1 MQPLPD
7 VQALRSP
14 HDFRLT
20 RVGVRGI
27 RKPLQV
33 RRPGA
38 PHPTTTVVVV
48 DAYVDLPGHQRG
60 IHMSRNVEAI
70 NEAIDQA
77 VRAPVRGI
85 EDLAGGIA
93 ADLLKRHDY
102 ATVAEVDI
110 EADYFLER
118 AQPSGQRS
126 IEAYNLVAQARAE
139 RGRELRR
146 AIGALVT
153 GINACP
159 CAMETARR
167 MLEERGEV
175 RTGPNITHNQ
185 RNRTLL
191 MVETGDGA
199 QVEANDLIDLVE
211 ASLSAPTY
219 EILKRGDEAR
229 LVIRAH
235 ERPLFV
241 EDVVREVL
249 DAVVRKYAALP
260 GDAVVSVRSEAEESI
275 HKHNAF
281 AERVTTL
288 EELRG
293 AERAAGSRPARATD
307 A

>member
-1 MQPLPD
+1 MRAAMQPLPD
-7 VQALRSP
+7 VQALRSR
-14 HDFRLT
+14 HDYRLT
-20 RVGVRGI
+20 RVGVTGI
-27 RKPLQV
+27 RKPVQV
-33 RRPGA
+33 RRPRRPEA
-38 PHPTTTVVVV
+38 LTLVVLA
-48 DAYVDLPGHQRG
+48 DAYVDLPGKQRG

-85 EDLAGGIA
+85 EDLASAIA

-102 ATVAEVDI
+102 ASIAEVDI
-110 EADYFLER
+110 EAEYFLER
-118 AQPSGQRS
+118 TQPSGQKS
-126 IEAYNLVAQARAE
+126 LEPYNLVASARAQ
-139 RGRELRR
+139 RGEPVRR
-146 AIGALVT
+146 GIGVLVT

-159 CAMETARR
+159 CAMETARK
-167 MLEERGEV
+167 LLQERGEV

-191 MVETGDGA
+191 MLETADGDGA
-199 QVEANDLIDLVE
+199 AVEADDLIDLVE
-211 ASLSAPTY
+211 AGLSAPTY

-249 DAVVRKYAALP
+249 DGVVRRYPNLP
-260 GDAVVSVRSEAEESI
+260 PDTVVMARSEAEESI

-288 EELRG
+288 AELRTRDE
-293 AERAAGSRPARATD
+293 APSSR
-307 A
+307 

>member
-7 VQALRSP
+7 VQALRSQ
-14 HDFRLT
+14 HDYRLT
-20 RVGVRGI
+20 RVGVTGI
-27 RKPLQV
+27 RKPVQV
-33 RRPGA
+33 RRPGKA
-38 PHPTTTVVVV
+38 QPVTLVAAV
-48 DAYVDLPGHQRG
+48 DAYVDLPGKQRG

-85 EDLAGGIA
+85 EDLAAGIA
-93 ADLLKRHDY
+93 SDLLKRHDY
-102 ATVAEVDI
+102 AGIAEVDI
-110 EADYFLER
+110 ETDYFVER
-118 AQPSGQRS
+118 TQPSGQRS
-126 IEAYNLVAQARAE
+126 LEHYNLVASANAK
-139 RGRELRR
+139 RGQPVRR
-146 AIGALVT
+146 GIGALVT

-185 RNRTLL
+185 RNRVLL
-191 MVETGDGA
+191 MVETGEADS
-199 QVEANDLIDLVE
+199 VEAEDLITVAEE
-211 ASLSAPTY
+211 ALSAPTY

-235 ERPLFV
+235 EHPRFV
-241 EDVVREVL
+241 EDVVREAL
-249 DAVVRKYAALP
+249 DGIVRRYPKLPDDALLM
-260 GDAVVSVRSEAEESI
+260 VRSEAEESI

-288 EELRG
+288 KELR
-293 AERAAGSRPARATD
+293 APDAAPR
-307 A
+307 

>member
-7 VQALRSP
+7 VQALRSA
-14 HDFRLT
+14 HDYRLT
-20 RVGVRGI
+20 RVGVTGI
-27 RKPLQV
+27 RKPVQV
-33 RRPGA
+33 RRAQGSRTLVA
-38 PHPTTTVVVV
+38 LL
-48 DAYVDLPGHQRG
+48 DAFVDLPGQQRG

-77 VRAPVRGI
+77 VREPVRGL
-85 EDLAGGIA
+85 EDLAASIA
-93 ADLLKRHDY
+93 NDLLKRHDY
-102 ATVAEVDI
+102 ASVAEVAV

-118 AQPSGQRS
+118 TQPSGQRS
-126 IEAYNLVAQARAE
+126 LEPYSLVANAKAV
-139 RGRELRR
+139 RGEATRR
-146 AIGALVT
+146 GIGALVT

-167 MLEERGEV
+167 LLAERGLHRE
-175 RTGPNITHNQ
+175 GPNITHNQ
-185 RNRTLL
+185 RNRVLL
-191 MVETGDGA
+191 LVETGEG
-199 QVEANDLIDLVE
+199 QSVEAEDLIAIAE
-211 ASLSAPTY
+211 EGLSAPTY

-249 DAVVRKYAALP
+249 SGLVRRYGALS
-260 GDAVVSVRSEAEESI
+260 DDTLLMVRSEAEESI

-288 EELRG
+288 GELR
-293 AERAAGSRPARATD
+293 SATD
-307 A
+307 R

>member
-7 VQALRSP
+7 VQALRSQ
-14 HDFRLT
+14 HDYKLT
-20 RVGVRGI
+20 RVGVTGI
-27 RKPLQV
+27 RKPVQV
-33 RRPGA
+33 RRPTRKEPVTLVA
-38 PHPTTTVVVV
+38 VV

-77 VRAPVRGI
+77 VRSPVRGI
-85 EDLAGGIA
+85 EDLASGIA

-102 ATVAEVDI
+102 ASIAEVDI

-118 AQPSGQRS
+118 VQPSGQRS
-126 IEAYNLVAQARAE
+126 LEPYNLVASARASRE
-139 RGRELRR
+139 NGVRRG
-146 AIGALVT
+146 IGVLVT

-159 CAMETARR
+159 CAMETARKL
-167 MLEERGEV
+167 LEERGLKRE
-175 RTGPNITHNQ
+175 GPNITHNQ

-191 MVETGDGA
+191 MVEA
-199 QVEANDLIDLVE
+199 QDSVSVEADDLVQLVE
-211 ASLSAPTY
+211 ESLSAPTY

-249 DAVVRKYAALP
+249 DAVVKRYPQLP
-260 GDAVVSVRSEAEESI
+260 DDAVVMVRSEAEESI

-288 EELRG
+288 GELRG
-293 AERAAGSRPARATD
+293 AVP
-307 A
+307 

>member
-7 VQALRSP
+7 VQALRST
-14 HDFRLT
+14 HDYKLT
-20 RVGVRGI
+20 RVGVTGI
-27 RKPLQV
+27 RKPVQV
-33 RRPGA
+33 KRPSRKDPITLVA
-38 PHPTTTVVVV
+38 VV
-48 DAYVDLPGHQRG
+48 DAFVDLPGRQRG

-77 VRAPVRGI
+77 VRAPVRGL

-93 ADLLKRHDY
+93 SDLLKRHDY
-102 ATVAEVDI
+102 ASIAEVDI

-118 AQPSGQRS
+118 TQPSGQRS
-126 IEAYNLVAQARAE
+126 LEPYNLLASARAR
-139 RGRELRR
+139 RGQPLRCG
-146 AIGALVT
+146 IGALVT

-159 CAMETARR
+159 CAMETARQL
-167 MLEERGEV
+167 LEERGMARE
-175 RTGPNITHNQ
+175 GPNITHNQ

-191 MVETGDGA
+191 LVETTDGIS
-199 QVEANDLIDLVE
+199 VEADDLIDLAE
-211 ASLSAPTY
+211 AGLSAPTY

-249 DAVVRKYAALP
+249 DGVVRRYPQLP
-260 GDAVVSVRSEAEESI
+260 PDTLVLVRSEAEESI

-288 EELRG
+288 GELR
-293 AERAAGSRPARATD
+293 APAA
-307 A
+307 